1 MSTTIIYPETDV
13 TELSINCHYTS
24 RQHSLVQSERSTIC
38 LSTVSMLVTSIINM
52 EDVNEPAINS
62 HYASQQ
68 QFIYPETDV
77 NKSAINSHNTSQQQ
91 SLMKRMLLKQPS
103 TVTIL
108 VINNNKSRGCHR
120 TSYQQS
126 LY

>member
-1 MSTTIIYPETDV
+1 
-13 TELSINCHYTS
+13 
-24 RQHSLVQSERSTIC
+24 
-38 LSTVSMLVTSIINM
+38 M

-91 SLMKRMLLKQPS
+91 
-103 TVTIL
+103 
-108 VINNNKSRGCHR
+108 
-120 TSYQQS
+120 
-126 LY
+126 